1 MATTQVK
8 PGNSN
13 VLLKIQAVN
22 EYSGKQAIIKSDRV
36 VINAFNND
44 VIIGAKSTLALG
56 SSNEI
61 HINSAGNMYLNVK
74 DGSKIVIGKSGT
86 ATRKGDQP
94 AVLGTN
100 LTDFIEDLLQL
111 LVTFQTVSSAGE
123 GQAGPLVGTK
133 VQSIKQKYLASTSQN
148 YILSDLLYIV
158 DNIKK

>member
-1 MATTQVK
+1 MAEVT

-22 EYSGKQAIIKSDRV
+22 EYSGKQAIIKSDR
-36 VINAFNND
+36 IIMNAFNND
-44 VIIGAKSTLALG
+44 VVIGAKSTIALAA
-56 SSNEI
+56 SNEI
-61 HINSAGNMYLNVK
+61 HINSSGNMYLNVK

-86 ATRKGDQP
+86 PARKGEQP

-100 LTDFIEDLLQL
+100 LSDFLDELLQL

-123 GQAGPLVGTK
+123 GQAGPRVGTK
-133 VQSIKQKYLASTSQN
+133 VQAIKQKYLSSRSQN

-158 DNIKK
+158 DNLKK